1 LKYLF
6 SRRIDNPFRK
16 NAGAKTMKKIT
27 ALLVF
32 IFILTA
38 CNTWRVA
45 PQSFPVWTPVPS
57 RTPSIVTATPIIIA
71 LPFTVTFVPGM
82 TVLVPLTITNTEA
95 PSPTPTSTPI
105 PPTETPVPTFTS
117 TAVQSVA
124 VDIFGCNTSIDI
136 THGMGEVTNAYVT
149 VKNTGTVDL
158 PNTCALLRAIDED
171 REHPDKKVCIANL
184 PQQNQ
189 VTFKLTVDSTYKQN
203 TVIQVDTSSNDVLLL
218 RVDKPSCTDIGLFGG
233 APSDVG
239 MIKPIQQ

>member
-1 LKYLF
+1 M
-6 SRRIDNPFRK
+6 RK
-16 NAGAKTMKKIT
+16 ISASLA
-27 ALLVF
+27 F

-38 CNTWRVA
+38 CDTLSA
-45 PQSFPVWTPVPS
+45 PPQPFPVWTVIPT

-71 LPFTVTFVPGM
+71 PPFTETAIPGV
-82 TVLVPLTITNTEA
+82 TVLVPVTLTNTEI
-95 PSPTPTSTPI
+95 PSPTSTSTPI
-105 PPTETPVPTFTS
+105 SPTETPAPTFTS

-124 VDIFGCNTSIDI
+124 VDILGCNTSIDI

-158 PNTCALLRAIDED
+158 PNTCALLRAIDEG
-171 REHPDKKVCIANL
+171 REHPNKKMCVANL
-184 PQQNQ
+184 PLQNQ
-189 VTFKLTVDSTYKQN
+189 VTLKLTVDSTYKQN

-239 MIKPIQQ
+239 VIKPIQQ